1 MNLHHPT
8 WGGAHVKADNEADK
22 LIELTD
28 KLGLELLIEQ
38 GLITW

>member
-8 WGGAHVKADNEADK
+8 WGGAHVKADDGANE

-28 KLGLELLIEQ
+28 ELGLELLTE
-38 GLITW
+38 